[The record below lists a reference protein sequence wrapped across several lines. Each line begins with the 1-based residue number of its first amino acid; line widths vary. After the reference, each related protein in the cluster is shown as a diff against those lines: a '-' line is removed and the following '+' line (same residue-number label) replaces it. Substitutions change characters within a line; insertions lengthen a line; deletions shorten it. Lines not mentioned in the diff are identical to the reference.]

1 MEILKLSRETFLPY
15 GRILTEDWNVKEMIS
30 TMGKFSVKEGVTYFP
45 SILELEETKEGKENS
60 EKFGGGLPIEIGYC
74 IGFNNKLDAFE
85 YHRSS
90 EVNIAATDMI
100 VILGLQKD
108 IDEKYH
114 YDTSKAVAFM
124 IPQGSVVEFYAT
136 TLHYAPCSV
145 NGNEFK
151 AIVMLPKGTNEPVE
165 IKQEKIGELKL
176 ITAKNKWLIAHA
188 EAKIPG
194 AFVGLDGR
202 NLSV

>member
-1 MEILKLSRETFLPY
+1 MKILNLSRETFAPY
-15 GRILTEDWNVKEMIS
+15 GRILTEDWNVKNMIS
-30 TMGKFSVKEGVTYFP
+30 VMDHFSVKDGVTYFP
-45 SILELEETKEGKENS
+45 SISELENTKEGKENS

-90 EVNIAATDMI
+90 EINIAATDLV

-108 IDEKYH
+108 VDEEYH

-124 IPQGSVVEFYAT
+124 IPKGSVIEFYAT

-151 AIVMLPKGTNEPVE
+151 SIVMLPKGTNESIV
-165 IKQEKIGELKL
+165 IKQEIIGELKL
-176 ITAKNKWLIAHA
+176 IMAKNKWLIAHE
-188 EAKIPG
+188 EAKIEG
-194 AFVGLDGR
+194 AFIGLDGV
-202 NLSV
+202 NLSL